1 VAKRPKYSR
10 WRRLPGAHWINDQ
23 KLPDHRSELQR
34 LTLYVPGSVLDR
46 AELLAARASSATVQE
61 YCADLLQRALA
72 DEAAKQRLEETEAR
86 RGPLVGLDAIAN
98 DLAYLSEWSASSTAM
113 AAGRNHLEPGPES
126 SPEVMAIEDRSE
138 RDSGP
143 IPAEHDGAAEIVFR
157 HAALGAEDPSGLLP
171 SLRRGEPV
179 GPEAARE
186 LLQALIDLER
196 AHRDADRLDRRLAYA
211 LHRLAFEGQV
221 LLTDAWP
228 GAGGDPATVDVLR
241 LVQEAVDRV
250 LSGLDIRYY
259 RREPGTEPLP

>member
-46 AELLAARASSATVQE
+46 AELLAARAGSATVQD
-61 YCADLLQRALA
+61 YCADVLQRAIA
-72 DEAAKQRLEETEAR
+72 DEAAQQRLEETEAR

-98 DLAYLSEWSASSTAM
+98 DLAYLSEWSASSTAI
-113 AAGRNHLEPGPES
+113 AAGRNHLEPEPDS

-138 RDSGP
+138 RDPGP
-143 IPAEHDGAAEIVFR
+143 VPAEHDGAAEIVFR

-211 LHRLAFEGQV
+211 FEGQV

-228 GAGGDPATVDVLR
+228 GAGSDPATVDVLR

-259 RREPGTEPLP
+259 RRGPEPEPAP